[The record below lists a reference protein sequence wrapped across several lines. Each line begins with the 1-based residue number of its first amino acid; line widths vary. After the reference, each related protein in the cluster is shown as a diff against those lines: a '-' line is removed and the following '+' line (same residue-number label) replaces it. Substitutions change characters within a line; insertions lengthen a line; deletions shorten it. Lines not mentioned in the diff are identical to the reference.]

1 LILKAGHNSFYT
13 LYRTIA
19 KNFIV
24 STYFTAVSDI
34 FLLETSNITR
44 ADLIAGCT
52 TSWLDCRI
60 IDLQLSCLELLPVP
74 NPTEDY
80 SIPTQKPL
88 SCFFPFSQCYHYFQH
103 LLLHAGSC
111 RCYLLPWSTD
121 LR

>member
-1 LILKAGHNSFYT
+1 VLLILKAGHNSFYT

-60 IDLQLSCLELLPVP
+60 IGLQLSCLELRPVP
-74 NPTEDY
+74 SPTEVLFY
-80 SIPTQKPL
+80 SYSKAAISLFSFFSVL
-88 SCFFPFSQCYHYFQH
+88 SLFSASSSCCCW
-103 LLLHAGSC
+103 LLKVLS
-111 RCYLLPWSTD
+111 SSMVD
-121 LR
+121 